1 MKILVVGGAGYIGS
15 SVVYALEQ
23 KGYDL
28 TVFDNLSLGHKQAL
42 SKNTKLLVGDL
53 NNYSEIKNALKSEK
67 IDTVMHFA
75 AFSLVGESVQ
85 NPIKYYQNNVANTIN
100 LFKAMEE
107 VGVKNFVFSSTAA
120 VFGNPIETPIT
131 EYHPINPINPYGLSK
146 SMVEFV
152 LKDLAEKGKINYV
165 SLRYFNAAG
174 AVPDG
179 SIGEAHANETHLI
192 PLVLKS
198 ILHKDSGFNLKV
210 FGTDYETPD
219 GTCLRD
225 YIHVL
230 DLAEAHILAV
240 DHLVKGSESEFFNL
254 GTGKGF
260 SVLDIIKAAE
270 KVTGEKIPYETAE
283 RREGDP
289 PVLVASS
296 EKITEML
303 GWKPQFPEIESI
315 IETAWKWHKNNPNGY
330 KQNNI
335 I

>member
-15 SVVYALEQ
+15 SVVYSLKE

-28 TVFDNLSLGHKQAL
+28 TVFDNLSVGHKESL
-42 SKNTKLLVGDL
+42 SSDTKLIVGDL
-53 NNYSEIKNALKSEK
+53 NNYSDIRNALESEK
-67 IDTVMHFA
+67 IDVVMHFA
-75 AFSLVGESVQ
+75 AFSLVGESMED
-85 NPIKYYQNNVANTIN
+85 PTKYYLNNVANTIN
-100 LFKAMEE
+100 LFKAMED

-131 EYHPINPINPYGLSK
+131 EFHPVSPINPYGLSK
-146 SMVEFV
+146 SIVEFI
-152 LKDLAEKGKINYV
+152 LKDLTSKGKLNYV

-179 SIGEAHANETHLI
+179 SIGEAHTQETHLI

-198 ILHKDSGFNLKV
+198 ILHKDSDFKLKV

-225 YIHVL
+225 YIHVT

-240 DHLVKGSESEFFNL
+240 DHLVKGGESEVFNL
-254 GTGKGF
+254 GTGQGF

-270 KVTGEKIPYETAE
+270 KVTGQKIPYETAE

-303 GWKPQFPEIESI
+303 GWKPRFPEIESI

-330 KQNNI
+330 E
-335 I
+335 